1 MVGPLLWALFP
12 PLGSEGHCW
21 ISSRAR
27 QSLSPLGLE
36 GKIFLLLNT
45 DAKVSQTLLR
55 LPWWPLHT
63 LKVQEAGWMF

>member
-12 PLGSEGHCW
+12 RWEVRATCW

-36 GKIFLLLNT
+36 EKIFLLLNT

-63 LKVQEAGWMF
+63 LKVQEAGWLF